1 MGPEGG
7 AFLNRIGIDLGGT
20 KIEGILLG
28 PDQQVLRRERIP
40 TNRTEG
46 YEAILKRIVSLVKK
60 LTAGET
66 VHTPIGVCTPG
77 ALDPVTGRL
86 KNSNTLCLIGKP
98 LKEDLEE
105 RLERLVL
112 LENDAN
118 CFALAEATCGA
129 GRGYDLV
136 FGVIM
141 GTGVGG
147 GIVIRGQIHQG
158 PNHIAGE
165 WGHHVLRTNGNL
177 CYCGKRGCVETYLS
191 GPALEKQWKELT
203 GESRI
208 LPEIVALDYH
218 EKYAHWKQ
226 AMLDHFGQALSHVV
240 DILDPDVIILGG
252 GVSNIPWLYSEGK
265 TAVYQA
271 VFSDRVVTPI
281 VQNTLGDSAGVF
293 GAAMLEEKG

>member
-1 MGPEGG
+1 M
-7 AFLNRIGIDLGGT
+7 NRLGIDLGGT

-28 PDQQVLRRERIP
+28 QDYQVLRRERIP
-40 TNRTEG
+40 TKRAEG
-46 YEAILKRIVSLVKK
+46 YEAILKRIVSLVNK
-60 LTAGET
+60 LTAGKT
-66 VHTPIGVCTPG
+66 VHTPIGICTPG

-105 RLERLVL
+105 RLKRPVL

-118 CFALAEATCGA
+118 CFALAEAILGA
-129 GRGYDLV
+129 GKGYDLV

-147 GIVIRGQIHQG
+147 GIVIQHQIHRG

-191 GPALEKQWKELT
+191 GPALEKQWKKLT

-208 LPEIVALDYH
+208 LPEIVKRDHH
-218 EKYAHWKQ
+218 EKYIQWKQ
-226 AMLDHFGQALSHVV
+226 EMLDHFGQALSHVV

-265 TAVYQA
+265 AAVYRA
-271 VFSDRVVTPI
+271 VFSNRVVTPI

-293 GAAMLEEKG
+293 GAAMLGIEG